1 MKPTSAPTTLVIV
14 FATVFVLG
22 TLSRAQASE
31 HRECSNAS
39 LRGSFGFT
47 SIGTLLTLPA
57 PFAGPFTEIGRQTF
71 DGRGTT
77 DGTAT
82 LSANGNIR
90 RVTFDGT
97 YAVNPDCTGTMTLY
111 VSPTNVTVNLDVVVD
126 DDGAELRAIVLTP
139 GFVESRVYREQFSR
153 GRKE

>member
-1 MKPTSAPTTLVIV
+1 MKRTLAPRTLVIA

-22 TLSRAQASE
+22 VVPKARADEQTG
-31 HRECSNAS
+31 CSNAS

-47 SIGTLLTLPA
+47 SIGTLLALPA
-57 PFAGPFTEIGRQTF
+57 PLSGPFTEIGRQAF
-71 DGRGTT
+71 DGSGTT

-90 RVTFDGT
+90 TVTFDGT
-97 YAVNPDCTGTMTLY
+97 YAVNPDCTGSMTLY
-111 VSPTNVTVNLDVVVD
+111 VSPTNVTVNLDFVID
-126 DDGAELRAIVLTP
+126 DDGAELRAIVLTA